1 MACMLLYSGG
11 IGRGAESRGGGL
23 MPSVESEV
31 EKPAAQGA
39 AMEITVSRQD
49 LVKELTAT
57 QSVVERK
64 TTIPILSNFLLEAEE
79 DRLNITATDLD
90 QAIRT
95 SATVKVKK
103 AGACTIP
110 ARKLYDYIK
119 LLPDGDISI
128 KLLENHWVQ
137 IRSGR
142 SNTKMVGMARA
153 NYPQVPEF
161 PTISVTT
168 ISLAALRALIARTIF
183 AISNEESRYTL
194 NGALL
199 ILKAESLAMV
209 ATDGHRLAYVEKP
222 GEVLEGIS
230 GEKRV
235 LVPRKALQEL
245 QVLLSSTEAEKVE
258 FADDEHTLFFR
269 IGHRTLSSRKLTGQ
283 FPNFE
288 AVMPRDNTKF
298 AVVRSSELSAAIQRV
313 AQFADERSGAIRL
326 RLEDNELK
334 VSANSTE
341 SGESEDTIDTP
352 YASEAIVVGFNSV
365 YILDFLRALDN
376 AGEVRLEFKDA
387 QSAGQMRPEDP
398 DAEYKYRY
406 VLMPMR
412 I

>member
-1 MACMLLYSGG
+1 
-11 IGRGAESRGGGL
+11 
-23 MPSVESEV
+23 MPSVETEV

-39 AMEITVSRQD
+39 AMEISVSRQD

-64 TTIPILSNFLLEAEE
+64 TTIPILSNFLLEADE

-95 SATVKVKK
+95 SAAVKVKK
-103 AGACTIP
+103 PGACTIP

-161 PTISVTT
+161 PTIAVTS
-168 ISLAALRALIARTIF
+168 ISLAALRGVIARTIF

-209 ATDGHRLAYVEKP
+209 ATDGHRLSFVEKP

-235 LVPRKALQEL
+235 LIPRKALQEL
-245 QVLLSSTEAEKVE
+245 QQLLANSDAERVE

-269 IGHRTLSSRKLTGQ
+269 VGHRTLSSRKLSGQ

-313 AQFADERSGAIRL
+313 AQFADERSGAIRM

-352 YASEAIVVGFNSV
+352 YSSEPIVVGFNSG
-365 YILDFLRALDN
+365 YILDFLKALDN
-376 AGEVRLEFKDA
+376 AGEVRLEFKDS

-398 DAEYKYRY
+398 EAEYKYRY